1 MTRAPRTLPSPDP
14 RLVLLLRRAVLLGA
28 AMVVAVPAAR
38 GANPWLG
45 AWPLWLVAMPLAS
58 LWALRVFRL
67 PRWPRAAADPVRPR
81 RRRAPQARRW
91 RQYPAPPRAPA
102 ASSRPGASSAAARPD
117 AQHSGAPACS

>member
-28 AMVVAVPAAR
+28 ALVLAVPAAR

-45 AWPLWLVAMPLAS
+45 AWPLWLGARPRAGR
-58 LWALRVFRL
+58 WALHGSRL
-67 PRWPRAAADPVRPR
+67 PRGPRDAADPVRPR

-91 RQYPAPPRAPA
+91 RQYPASSRALA
-102 ASSRPGASSAAARPD
+102 ASSRPSAISSAAR
-117 AQHSGAPACS
+117 QNS

>member
-1 MTRAPRTLPSPDP
+1 MTRSAMPHLPSPDP

-28 AMVVAVPAAR
+28 AVVVAVPAAR

-58 LWALRVFRL
+58 LWALHGFRF
-67 PRWPRAAADPVRPR
+67 PRWPRDAADPVRPR

-91 RQYPAPPRAPA
+91 RQYPASSRALA
-102 ASSRPGASSAAARPD
+102 ASSRPSAISSAAR
-117 AQHSGAPACS
+117 QNS